1 MILAPDFDEGSTLT
15 ASPEELRA
23 AAREWLRDDP
33 DERARAELQR
43 CLDRDDPEAL
53 EALREGFSH
62 RLEFGTAGLRGVLG
76 PGPGRMNRK
85 LVRQVSRGLA
95 DALLAR
101 DPDVA
106 GRGIV
111 VGADARRLSPE
122 MAEDAARVFAGA
134 GIRVHRFTSPAAT
147 PVIAWLQRH
156 LGAAAAVIVTAS
168 HNPPE
173 YNGYKVYA
181 DGAAQIIAPLD
192 REISEAIDRVGEIPM
207 PTDSDLVTPIDEA
220 VLDHYYDEVM
230 AQRRHPGIDGS
241 TLRIAGTPLHGVGG
255 RYLRELFAR
264 AGFTGLDLVPEQAE
278 PDGEFPT
285 VRFPNPEEPGALDLA
300 LEHARRIGAD
310 LILANDP
317 DADRLAAAIPDEDA
331 AQGWHL
337 LSGNEIGCLL
347 AHWLLTEWRSPV
359 SDPLLMTTI
368 VSSRM
373 LQRMADRL
381 GAHYAETLT
390 GFKWIAHR
398 AREHRERDG
407 WSLVLGYEEALGFTV
422 GETVA
427 DKDGIS
433 AALIFAEMAA
443 VLKQRGSTVRQA
455 LDRLY
460 REYGLHR
467 SLQHSLVHSGPDG
480 ATRIAAIMD
489 RLRADPPEAI
499 AGLDV
504 ARHLDWAP
512 GIDGL
517 PPSNVLG
524 YELDGGGRILVRPSG
539 TEPKIKFYLETVT
552 AVDASDTDL
561 ERLRL
566 RADADLSRLLESILE
581 LGDSGVR

>member
-1 MILAPDFDEGSTLT
+1 MTLAPVFDEGTALP

-23 AAREWLRDDP
+23 RARHWLRDDP
-33 DERARAELQR
+33 DDQARAELQAT
-43 CLDRDDPEAL
+43 LDADDL
-53 EALREGFSH
+53 ESLREGFSQ

-85 LVRQVSRGLA
+85 LVRQVSRGVA

-106 GRGIV
+106 SRGIV

-122 MAEDAARVFAGA
+122 MAEDTARVFAGA
-134 GIRVHRFTSPAAT
+134 GIRVYRFTSPAAT

-156 LGAAAAVIVTAS
+156 LDAAAAIVVTAS

-192 REISEAIDRVGEIPM
+192 REISAAIDRVGEIAM
-207 PTDSDLVTPIDEA
+207 PADSSLVTDIDEA
-220 VLDHYYDEVM
+220 VLEHYYDEVM
-230 AQRRHPGIDGS
+230 AQQRHPGVDGS
-241 TLRIAGTPLHGVGG
+241 TLRIVATPLHGVGG
-255 RYLRELFAR
+255 RYLRELFTR
-264 AGFTGLDLVPEQAE
+264 AGYTGLDLVPAQAE

-300 LEHARRIGAD
+300 VEHAARIDAD

-317 DADRLAAAIPDEDA
+317 DADRLAAAIPDENA
-331 AQGWHL
+331 ACGWYVL
-337 LSGNEIGCLL
+337 TGNEIGVLL
-347 AHWLLTEWRSPV
+347 AHWLLTEAPSPIAN
-359 SDPLLMTTI
+359 PLLMTTI

-373 LQRMADRL
+373 LGRMAPSL

-390 GFKWIAHR
+390 GFKWIAHL
-398 AREHRERDG
+398 AREHREQDG
-407 WSLVLGYEEALGFTV
+407 WTLVLGYEEALGYTV

-443 VLKQRGSTVRQA
+443 VLKQRRTTLRQA
-455 LDRLY
+455 LDDLY

-480 ATRIAAIMD
+480 ATRISAIMD
-489 RLRADPPEAI
+489 RLRSDPPTAI
-499 AGLDV
+499 GGVDV
-504 ARHLDWAP
+504 IRHLDWAA

-517 PPSNVLG
+517 PSSNVLG
-524 YELDGGGRILVRPSG
+524 YELDDGGRILVRPSG
-539 TEPKIKFYLETVT
+539 TEPKIKFYLETMIK
-552 AVDASDTDL
+552 VDPHDTDL
-561 ERLRL
+561 DPLRE
-566 RADADLSRLLESILE
+566 RADVELSRLLDSILQLSE
-581 LGDSGVR
+581 SGNR

>member
-1 MILAPDFDEGSTLT
+1 MPAT
-15 ASPEELRA
+15 PEELRA
-23 AAREWLRDDP
+23 AAREWLLDDP
-33 DERARAELQR
+33 DDQARAELQAS
-43 CLDRDDPEAL
+43 LDADDVES
-53 EALREGFSH
+53 LREGFSQ

-85 LVRQVSRGLA
+85 LVRQVTRGVA

-106 GRGIV
+106 RRGVV

-122 MAEDAARVFAGA
+122 MVEDTARVFAGA
-134 GIRVHRFTSPAAT
+134 GIRVHRFISPAAT
-147 PVIAWLQRH
+147 PVIAWLQRY
-156 LGAAAAVIVTAS
+156 LDAAAAVIVTAS

-192 REISEAIDRVGEIPM
+192 REISAAIDRVREIPM
-207 PTDSDLVTPIDEA
+207 PEDSDLVVEIDEA
-220 VLDHYYDEVM
+220 VLDHYYEEIL
-230 AQRRHPGIDGS
+230 AQRRHPEIDAS
-241 TLRIAGTPLHGVGG
+241 TIRIVATPMHGVSG
-255 RYLRELFAR
+255 RYLRELFAL
-264 AGFTGLDLVPEQAE
+264 AGYTGLDLVPAQAE
-278 PDGEFPT
+278 PDAEFPT

-300 LEHARRIGAD
+300 MEHAARTDAD

-317 DADRLAAAIPDEDA
+317 DADRLAAAIPDPDA
-331 AQGWHL
+331 ANGWYAL
-337 LSGNEIGCLL
+337 TGNEIGCLL
-347 AHWLLTEWRSPV
+347 AHWLLSEARSPIT
-359 SDPLLMTTI
+359 DPLLMTTI

-373 LQRMADRL
+373 LERMAPSL

-398 AREHRERDG
+398 AREYRERDG
-407 WSLVLGYEEALGFTV
+407 WSLVLGYEEALGYTV

-443 VLKQRGSTVRQA
+443 VLKQRQVTLRQA
-455 LDRLY
+455 LDDLY

-467 SLQHSLVHSGPDG
+467 SLQHSLVHSGTDG
-480 ATRIAAIMD
+480 AAKIAAIME
-489 RLRADPPEAI
+489 RLRSDPPTAV
-499 AGLDV
+499 AGV
-504 ARHLDWAP
+504 TVKRHLDWAA

-524 YELDGGGRILVRPSG
+524 YELVDGGRILVRPSG
-539 TEPKIKFYLETVT
+539 TEPKIKFYLETMIEVGPH
-552 AVDASDTDL
+552 DTDL
-561 ERLRL
+561 DPLRR
-566 RADADLSRLLESILE
+566 RADTELSRLLESFLHLSE
-581 LGDSGVR
+581 SGDR

>member
-1 MILAPDFDEGSTLT
+1 MSLAPSRDQENKLPVTD
-15 ASPEELRA
+15 EELRT
-23 AAREWLRDDP
+23 AAREWLLDDP
-33 DERARAELQR
+33 DDRSRIELQAS
-43 CLDRDDPEAL
+43 LDADDVES
-53 EALREGFSH
+53 LREGFSH

-85 LVRQVSRGLA
+85 LVRQVTRGVA

-106 GRGIV
+106 RRGIV

-122 MAEDAARVFAGA
+122 MADDTTRVFAGA
-134 GIRVHRFTSPAAT
+134 GIRVHRFSSPAAT

-156 LGAAAAVIVTAS
+156 LDAAAAVIVTAS

-181 DGAAQIIAPLD
+181 DGAAQIIPPLD
-192 REISEAIDRVGEIPM
+192 REISVAIDRVVEIPM
-207 PTDSDLVTPIDEA
+207 PTDSDLVTEIDEA
-220 VLDHYYDEVM
+220 LLDHYYTEVM

-241 TLRIAGTPLHGVGG
+241 TLRIVATPLHGVGG
-255 RYLRELFAR
+255 RYLRELFTR
-264 AGFTGLDLVPEQAE
+264 AGYTGLELVPAQAE

-285 VRFPNPEEPGALDLA
+285 VQFPNPEEPGALDLA
-300 LEHARRIGAD
+300 LEQAARTDAD

-317 DADRLAAAIPDEDA
+317 DADRLAVAIPDA
-331 AQGWHL
+331 GATGGWYAL
-337 LSGNEIGCLL
+337 TGNEIGCLL
-347 AHWLLTEWRSPV
+347 AHWLLTEARSPIT
-359 SDPLLMTTI
+359 DPLLMTTI

-373 LQRMADRL
+373 LERMAPAL

-398 AREHRERDG
+398 AREYRERHG
-407 WSLVLGYEEALGFTV
+407 WSLVLGYEEALGYTV

-433 AALIFAEMAA
+433 AALVFAEMAV
-443 VLKQRGSTVRQA
+443 VLKQRRTTLRQA
-455 LDRLY
+455 LDGLY

-480 ATRIAAIMD
+480 ARRIEAIMD
-489 RLRADPPEAI
+489 HLRSGPPMAI
-499 AGLDV
+499 AGVDV
-504 ARHLDWAP
+504 VGHLDWAA

-517 PPSNVLG
+517 PSSNVLG
-524 YELDGGGRILVRPSG
+524 YELGDGGRILVRPSG
-539 TEPKIKFYLETVT
+539 TEPKIKFYLETMIE
-552 AVDASDTDL
+552 VDEHDGDL
-561 ERLRL
+561 DHLRV
-566 RADADLSRLLESILE
+566 RADAELSRLLESILQ
-581 LGDSGVR
+581 LSDSGER